1 LFFFTNIKNKKNET
15 KENIKKGFKFFF
27 NSLIMSTVNEII
39 EKLKTLT
46 LLEASELV
54 SQIEET
60 FGVDASAPV
69 GGGVMMAAM
78 PAAGGA
84 EAAPKEEEKTLF
96 DVVLEEIPAD
106 KKVGIY
112 KVVRNI
118 ANIAV
123 NQVKEF
129 TGTLPKALKESVSKE
144 EAEAAKQ
151 QLEDAGAKVKIV

>member
-1 LFFFTNIKNKKNET
+1 
-15 KENIKKGFKFFF
+15 
-27 NSLIMSTVNEII
+27 MSAVNEIL

-54 SQIEET
+54 SKIEET
-60 FGVDASAPV
+60 FGVDASAP
-69 GGGVMMAAM
+69 
-78 PAAGGA
+78 AGGAVIMAPTAGAA

-96 DVVLEEIPAD
+96 DVVLEEIPSD
-106 KKVGIY
+106 KKVAVY
-112 KVVRNI
+112 KVVRSI

-129 TGTLPKALKESVSKE
+129 TATLPKALKESVSKE

>member
-1 LFFFTNIKNKKNET
+1 
-15 KENIKKGFKFFF
+15 
-27 NSLIMSTVNEII
+27 MSTVTEII

-78 PAAGGA
+78 PAAGA

-96 DVVLEEIPAD
+96 DVILEEIPAD
-106 KKVGIY
+106 KKVGVY

-129 TGTLPKALKESVSKE
+129 TASLPKALKESVSKE

-151 QLEDAGAKVKIV
+151 QLEEVGAKVKIV

>member
-1 LFFFTNIKNKKNET
+1 
-15 KENIKKGFKFFF
+15 
-27 NSLIMSTVNEII
+27 MSTVNEIL

-54 SQIEET
+54 SKIEET
-60 FGVDASAPV
+60 FGVDASAPA
-69 GGGVMMAAM
+69 GGAVMMAA
-78 PAAGGA
+78 PAGAAA

-106 KKVGIY
+106 KKVSIY
-112 KVVRNI
+112 KVVRSI

-129 TGTLPKALKESVSKE
+129 TSSLPKALKEGISKE
-144 EAEAAKQ
+144 EAQAAKQ

>member
-1 LFFFTNIKNKKNET
+1 
-15 KENIKKGFKFFF
+15 
-27 NSLIMSTVNEII
+27 MSTVNEII

-46 LLEASELV
+46 LLEASELL

-69 GGGVMMAAM
+69 GGGVVMAAM
-78 PAAGGA
+78 PAAGG
-84 EAAPKEEEKTLF
+84 EAAAKEEEKTLF
-96 DVVLEEIPAD
+96 DVILEEIPAD

-129 TGTLPKALKESVSKE
+129 TATLPKALKESVSKE

-151 QLEDAGAKVKIV
+151 QLEEAGAKVKIA

>member
-1 LFFFTNIKNKKNET
+1 
-15 KENIKKGFKFFF
+15 
-27 NSLIMSTVNEII
+27 MSAVNEII

-54 SQIEET
+54 SKIEET

-69 GGGVMMAAM
+69 GGAMMMA
-78 PAAGGA
+78 PAAGVAGA
-84 EAAPKEEEKTLF
+84 AEVAPKEEEKTLF

-106 KKVGIY
+106 KKVAIY
-112 KVVRNI
+112 KVVRSI

-129 TGTLPKALKESVSKE
+129 TATLPKALKESVSKE

-151 QLEDAGAKVKIV
+151 QLEDAGAKVKIA

>member
-1 LFFFTNIKNKKNET
+1 
-15 KENIKKGFKFFF
+15 
-27 NSLIMSTVNEII
+27 MSTVSEII

-69 GGGVMMAAM
+69 GGGVVMAAM
-78 PAAGGA
+78 PAGGA

-129 TGTLPKALKESVSKE
+129 TGTLPKALKESISKE

-151 QLEDAGAKVKIV
+151 QLEEAGAKVKIV

>member
-1 LFFFTNIKNKKNET
+1 
-15 KENIKKGFKFFF
+15 
-27 NSLIMSTVNEII
+27 MSTVNEII
-39 EKLKTLT
+39 DKLKTLT

-54 SQIEET
+54 AKIEET
-60 FGVDASAPV
+60 FGVDASAPA
-69 GGGVMMAAM
+69 GGAVVMAQ
-78 PAAGGA
+78 AAGGGAA

-106 KKVGIY
+106 KKVAIY
-112 KVVRNI
+112 KVVRSI

-129 TGTLPKALKESVSKE
+129 TATLPKALKESVSKE

>member
-1 LFFFTNIKNKKNET
+1 
-15 KENIKKGFKFFF
+15 
-27 NSLIMSTVNEII
+27 MSAVNEII

-54 SQIEET
+54 SKIEET
-60 FGVDASAPV
+60 FGVDASAPA
-69 GGGVMMAAM
+69 GGAVMMAPM
-78 PAAGGA
+78 AGGAGAA

-96 DVVLEEIPAD
+96 DVILEDIPAD
-106 KKVGIY
+106 KKVAIY
-112 KVVRNI
+112 KVVRSI

-129 TGTLPKALKESVSKE
+129 TASLPKALKESVSKE

-151 QLEDAGAKVKIV
+151 QLEEAGAKVKIV

>member
-1 LFFFTNIKNKKNET
+1 
-15 KENIKKGFKFFF
+15 
-27 NSLIMSTVNEII
+27 MSAVNEII

-60 FGVDASAPV
+60 FGVDASAPAGGAMMMAPMA
-69 GGGVMMAAM
+69 GGGGA
-78 PAAGGA
+78 A

-96 DVVLEEIPAD
+96 DVVLEDIPAD
-106 KKVGIY
+106 KKVAVY
-112 KVVRNI
+112 KVVRSI

-129 TGTLPKALKESVSKE
+129 TASLPKALKESVSKE

-151 QLEDAGAKVKIV
+151 QLEEAGAKAKIV

>member
-1 LFFFTNIKNKKNET
+1 
-15 KENIKKGFKFFF
+15 
-27 NSLIMSTVNEII
+27 MSNVNEII
-39 EKLKTLT
+39 EKLKSLT

-60 FGVDASAPV
+60 FGVDASASA
-69 GGGVMMAAM
+69 GAVMMAPM
-78 PAAGGA
+78 QAGAVA

-96 DVVLEEIPAD
+96 DVILEEIPAD
-106 KKVGIY
+106 KKVAIY
-112 KVVRNI
+112 KVVRSI

-129 TGTLPKALKESVSKE
+129 TSSLPKALRESVSKE

-151 QLEDAGAKVKIV
+151 QLQDAGAKVRIA